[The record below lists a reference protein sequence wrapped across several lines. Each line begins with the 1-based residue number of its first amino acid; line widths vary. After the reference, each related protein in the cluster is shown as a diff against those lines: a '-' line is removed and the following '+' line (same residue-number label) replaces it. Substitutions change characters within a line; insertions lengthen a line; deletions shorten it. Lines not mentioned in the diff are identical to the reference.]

1 MRFTT
6 WSAFIIW
13 LVSLILALITG
24 RSLLYNTFYFITLVL
39 AGSWLWARQNLRG
52 LEIKRRVRTPR
63 SQVGRFVEET
73 FEVTNQSRLS
83 KLWVEIRDE
92 SDLPG
97 HHASRVLVSLGRKK
111 PRIWSVKTPCL
122 RRGRYRLGPIT
133 LRSGDPL
140 GIFELQKPIPGTHPV
155 LVYPATYEIPGFR
168 LPPGHLPGGK
178 IAHHRTHYLTT
189 NVATVRDYVP
199 GDSYNRIH
207 WRSTARTG
215 RLMVKEFEL
224 DPTSDIWL
232 LLDLDAAWHVSQPWE
247 EPDITDI
254 PAILQSQFLRKEP
267 ALVPS
272 TLEYAAAAA
281 ASIAQRYLA
290 ERRAVG
296 LIAYSPQR
304 KVLHLDRGHRQFTK
318 LLEMLA
324 VMEPTSTIAFDRM
337 LMAERHYL
345 TRTSTVVAITP
356 SADADWVKV
365 LRDYR
370 HSGISVTAVLV
381 AASTFGPVPSYRS
394 VLTELWAS
402 QIPTYLVRRGAPIST
417 ALSHLALPND

>member
-1 MRFTT
+1 MRYTT
-6 WSAFIIW
+6 WIALSIW

-24 RSLLYNTFYFITLVL
+24 RDLLYNTFYFMTLALV
-39 AGSWLWARQNLRG
+39 GSWLWAKQNLRG

-73 FEVTNQSRLS
+73 IEVSNHSWLS

-92 SDLPG
+92 SDLSG
-97 HHASRVLVSLGRKK
+97 HRASRVLISLGRRQT
-111 PRIWSVKTPCL
+111 RIWTVKTLAL

-140 GIFELQKPIPGTHPV
+140 GIFELRKSIPGEQRV
-155 LVYPATYEIPGFR
+155 LIYPAAYDIPGFR

-178 IAHHRTHYLTT
+178 IAHYRTHYLTT

-207 WRSTARTG
+207 WPSTARTG

-224 DPTSDIWL
+224 DPTSDVWI
-232 LLDLDAAWHVSQPWE
+232 LLDLDSAWHVVQSWE
-247 EPDITDI
+247 PPDLTDI
-254 PAILQSQFLRKEP
+254 PAIVHSRLRRDGP
-267 ALVPS
+267 ALIPA
-272 TLEYAAAAA
+272 TIEYAAAAA

-296 LIAYSPQR
+296 LIAYTPR
-304 KVLHLDRGHRQFTK
+304 REVLHLDRGYRQFTK

-324 VMEPTSTIAFDRM
+324 LVEPNATLSFDRM
-337 LMAERHYL
+337 LLAERHYL
-345 TRTSTVVAITP
+345 TRTSTVVVITP
-356 SADADWVKV
+356 SADAAWVDV

-370 HSGISVTAVLV
+370 HGGIGVTAVLV
-381 AASTFGPVPSYRS
+381 AASTFGPMPSYRP
-394 VLTELWAS
+394 VLGELIAS
-402 QIPTYLVRRGAPIST
+402 QIPTYLVRRDAHIT
-417 ALSHLALPND
+417 AALSHVALPND

>member
-6 WSAFIIW
+6 WFALLVW
-13 LVSLILALITG
+13 LISLILALITG
-24 RSLLYNTFYFITLVL
+24 RGLLYNTFYFITLVL
-39 AGSWLWARQNLRG
+39 IGSWLWARQNLRG

-63 SQVGRFVEET
+63 SQVGRYVEES
-73 FEVTNQSRLS
+73 FEVTNQSWLS

-92 SDLPG
+92 SNLPG
-97 HHASRVLVSLGRKK
+97 HHASRVLVSLRRKK
-111 PRIWSVKTPCL
+111 PHIWTVKTPCVK
-122 RRGRYRLGPIT
+122 RGRYHLGPIT

-140 GIFELQKPIPGTHPV
+140 GIFEVSKRIPGTQPV
-155 LVYPATYEIPGFR
+155 LVYPATYDIPGFR

-178 IAHHRTHYLTT
+178 IAHYRTHYLTT
-189 NVATVRDYVP
+189 NVATVREYVP

-224 DPTSDIWL
+224 DPTSDVWL
-232 LLDLDAAWHVSQPWE
+232 LLDLDAAWHLAQPWV
-247 EPDITDI
+247 EPDFTDI
-254 PAILQSQFLRKEP
+254 PAVVQSQYLRKDPSLIP
-267 ALVPS
+267 A
-272 TLEYAAAAA
+272 TMEYATSAA

-296 LIAYSPQR
+296 LIAYTPR
-304 KVLHLDRGHRQFTK
+304 REVIHLDRGHRQFTK

-324 VMEPTSTIAFDRM
+324 VVEPTSTLSFDQM
-337 LMAERHYL
+337 LLAERHYL

-356 SADADWVKV
+356 SADTAWVEV

-370 HSGISVTAVLV
+370 HGGISVTAVIV
-381 AASTFGPVPSYRS
+381 AASTFGPAPSYRPA
-394 VLTELWAS
+394 LAELWAS
-402 QIPTYLVRRGAPIST
+402 QIPAYVLRRGARLST

>member
-1 MRFTT
+1 MRYTT
-6 WSAFIIW
+6 WIALSIW

-24 RSLLYNTFYFITLVL
+24 RDLLYNTFYFMTLALV
-39 AGSWLWARQNLRG
+39 GSWLWAKQNLRG

-73 FEVTNQSRLS
+73 IEVANQSWLS

-92 SDLPG
+92 SDLSG
-97 HHASRVLVSLGRKK
+97 HRASRVLISLGRRQT
-111 PRIWSVKTPCL
+111 RIWTVKTLAL

-140 GIFELQKPIPGTHPV
+140 GIFELRKPIPGEKPV
-155 LVYPATYEIPGFR
+155 LIYPAAYDIPGFR

-178 IAHHRTHYLTT
+178 IAHYRTHYLTT

-207 WRSTARTG
+207 WPSTARTG

-224 DPTSDIWL
+224 DPTSDVWL
-232 LLDLDAAWHVSQPWE
+232 LLDLDSAWHVSQPWE
-247 EPDITDI
+247 PLDLTDI
-254 PAILQSQFLRKEP
+254 PAIVRNRFRRDGP
-267 ALVPS
+267 ALIPA
-272 TLEYAAAAA
+272 TIEYAAAAA

-296 LIAYSPQR
+296 LIAYTPR
-304 KVLHLDRGHRQFTK
+304 REVLHLDRGYRQFTK

-324 VMEPTSTIAFDRM
+324 LVEPNAALAFDRM
-337 LMAERHYL
+337 LLAERHYL
-345 TRTSTVVAITP
+345 TRTSTVVVITP
-356 SADADWVKV
+356 SADAAWVDV

-370 HSGISVTAVLV
+370 HSGIGVTAVLV
-381 AASTFGPVPSYRS
+381 AASTFGPLPSYRP
-394 VLTELWAS
+394 VLGELIAS
-402 QIPTYLVRRGAPIST
+402 QIPTYLVRRDAHIT
-417 ALSHLALPND
+417 AALSHVALPND

>member
-6 WSAFIIW
+6 WIALIIW
-13 LVSLILALITG
+13 LASLILALITG
-24 RSLLYNTFYFITLVL
+24 RDLLYNTFYFITLVL
-39 AGSWLWARQNLRG
+39 IGSWLWARQNLRG

-63 SQVGRFVEET
+63 SQVGRFVEES
-73 FEVTNQSRLS
+73 FEVTNQSWIS
-83 KLWVEIRDE
+83 KLWVELRDE

-97 HHASRVLVSLGRKK
+97 HHASRVLVSLRRKH
-111 PRIWSVKTPCL
+111 PRIWTVKTPCL
-122 RRGRYRLGPIT
+122 RRGRFHLGPIT

-140 GIFELQKPIPGTHPV
+140 GIFELSKKIPGAHPV

-224 DPTSDIWL
+224 DPTSDVWI

-247 EPDITDI
+247 EPDLTDI
-254 PAILQSQFLRKEP
+254 PSILQSQFLRKEP
-267 ALVPS
+267 SLVPS
-272 TLEYAAAAA
+272 TIEYATAAA

-296 LIAYSPQR
+296 LIAYTPR
-304 KVLHLDRGHRQFTK
+304 REVLHLDRGHRQFTK

-324 VMEPTSTIAFDRM
+324 VVEPTSTISFDR
-337 LMAERHYL
+337 LLLAERPYL
-345 TRTSTVVAITP
+345 TRTSTVVVITP
-356 SADADWVKV
+356 SADASWVDV

-370 HSGISVTAVLV
+370 HGGIGMTTVLV
-381 AASTFGPVPSYRS
+381 AASTFGPIQSYRP
-394 VLTELWAS
+394 VLAELWAS
-402 QIPTYLVRRGAPIST
+402 QIPTYVVRRGARIST
-417 ALSHLALPND
+417 ALSHIALPND